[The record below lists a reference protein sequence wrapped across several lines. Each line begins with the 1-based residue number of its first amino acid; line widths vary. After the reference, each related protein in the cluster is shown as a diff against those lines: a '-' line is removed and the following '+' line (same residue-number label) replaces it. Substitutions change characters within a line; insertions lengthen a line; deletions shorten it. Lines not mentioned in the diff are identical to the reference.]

1 MEIVTVTVLQYFLS
15 FSFDWDIHMDQIL
28 KTVWSDHIFKHL
40 EARQKDPATC
50 CIFNSLGVWEHGQT

>member
-15 FSFDWDIHMDQIL
+15 FSFDWDIHMDQML

-40 EARQKDPATC
+40 EAR
-50 CIFNSLGVWEHGQT
+50 